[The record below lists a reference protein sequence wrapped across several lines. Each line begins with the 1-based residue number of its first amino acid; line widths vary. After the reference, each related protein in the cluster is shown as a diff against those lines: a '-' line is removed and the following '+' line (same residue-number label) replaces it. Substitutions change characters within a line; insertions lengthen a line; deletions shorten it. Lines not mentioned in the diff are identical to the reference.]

1 MHKPDDSA
9 TRPTPTLNLTFPH
22 RWQATLL
29 ECRPLIA
36 PSAHF
41 IYPREAEEIERGALE
56 LLVRPT
62 PEDSA
67 FLATF
72 ALGFAE
78 PAVPTGIWSCPNP
91 HWLCAIAGGY
101 AYLVDSAN
109 PRLWEMIEYRPV
121 LAVEPL
127 LSQQLI
133 LFAGHHSLIAYGV
146 RGKLWETLR
155 LSSEGIRIVE
165 VRGAVLTGIGW
176 DLMTDQEFEFE
187 VDLRNGE
194 HRRAG

>member
-1 MHKPDDSA
+1 MQKPNDLA
-9 TRPTPTLNLTFPH
+9 PRPIPTLNLTFPH

-36 PSAHF
+36 PAAHF

-56 LLVRPT
+56 LLVWPT
-62 PEDSA
+62 WEDSA

-72 ALGFAE
+72 ALGFADL
-78 PAVPTGIWSCPNP
+78 AVPTGVWSCPNP
-91 HWLCAIAGGY
+91 HWLCAVAGGY

-109 PRLWEMIEYRPV
+109 PRQWEMIEYRPV

-133 LFAGHHSLIAYGV
+133 LFAGHHSLMAYGIY
-146 RGKLWETLR
+146 GKVWETLR
-155 LSSEGIRIVE
+155 LSWEGIKIVE
-165 VRGAVLTGIGW
+165 VRGSALIGMGW

-187 VDLRNGE
+187 VDLRTGE
-194 HRRAG
+194 HVRPG